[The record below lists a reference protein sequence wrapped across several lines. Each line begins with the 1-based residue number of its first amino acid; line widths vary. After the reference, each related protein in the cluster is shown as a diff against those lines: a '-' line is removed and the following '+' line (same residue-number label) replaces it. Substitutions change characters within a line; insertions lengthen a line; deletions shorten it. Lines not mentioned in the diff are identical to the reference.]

1 MDKLMLFNIEL
12 YVRHADTLSEMEIVH
27 EKAAIMNA
35 VKLALKNHLEGFDIN
50 ASSVLSINVNE

>member
-1 MDKLMLFNIEL
+1 MLFNIEL